1 MIIYSKLDMGRKG
14 EGLAFSSLTGEGI
27 KDILDEVERRLIRHK
42 EYDGALSIESERQKS
57 DLEECRSILLDSK
70 THQDMSVD
78 LMALS
83 FQSAIRSLSSLVGEV
98 SSDEILDNLFSKFCL
113 GK

>member
-1 MIIYSKLDMGRKG
+1 M
-14 EGLAFSSLTGEGI
+14 
-27 KDILDEVERRLIRHK
+27 
-42 EYDGALSIESERQKS
+42 
-57 DLEECRSILLDSK
+57 ECRDILLDSLSHK
-70 THQDMSVD
+70 DVSVD

-98 SSDEILDNLFSKFCL
+98 SSEEILDNLFSKFCL